1 MKKTYTIHF
10 LILSIALF
18 AIAYGASIL
27 IGDKGYRR
35 QQGKWLMESR
45 KLGQRTIEILGT
57 NDFTDK
63 STLLDYIYKEYL
75 NKEPALAFYQ
85 IGKMKKGLFQPML
98 GGKQTNSPVFM
109 INLNDLIS
117 PTGQAKKEFFRKGPF
132 LIYNQDML
140 SGTQYYGKLFI
151 AFDERRGPSKSK
163 VFIHIFSFTLGVLF
177 LSIVSFKWYQKKHGL
192 KHLMS
197 DGDTDQDTIPAAV
210 LSYEEKVS
218 TSPDTLRT
226 ANRGDFVD

>member
-10 LILSIALF
+10 LILSITLF

-27 IGDKGYRR
+27 IGEKVYRK

-57 NDFTDK
+57 KDLTDK
-63 STLLDYIYKEYL
+63 SNLLDYIYKEYL

-98 GGKQTNSPVFM
+98 GGKQANSPVFM

-117 PTGQAKKEFFRKGPF
+117 PTGQTKNEFFQKGPF

-151 AFDERRGPSKSK
+151 AFDERIGSSKLT
-163 VFIHIFSFTLGVLF
+163 VFIHIFSFTLGVLL
-177 LSIVSFKWYQKKHGL
+177 LSIILFKWYQKRYGMRSL
-192 KHLMS
+192 IS
-197 DGDTDQDTIPAAV
+197 DGDTDQDTIPQAV
-210 LSYEEKVS
+210 LVYEEGVS
-218 TSPDTLRT
+218 IPPDSPEPINT
-226 ANRGDFVD
+226 GGFVD